1 MTPVSPLK
9 HKYPLR
15 ARDKLSIC
23 TDLYRLCVINI
34 SLIGSIGKRVPQVS
48 RLQVKLRLQD
58 SGMDSVVPQITLQ
71 AICHLF
77 LKTLPFLVCFRE
89 RPPEMRY
96 GMYLVDVVAQPFFK
110 RLQVLVLIIVA
121 WAMVSLVRCLPLT
134 SCSFWHLLRK
144 APNAGVTGSFFV
156 MLTLLI
162 VKQ

>member
-1 MTPVSPLK
+1 MGSEMCIRDRMTPVSPLK

-71 AICHLF
+71 AICYLF
-77 LKTLPFLVCFRE
+77 LKALLFLFGFRE

-96 GMYLVDVVAQPFFK
+96 GMYLVDVVTQPFFK
-110 RLQVLVLIIVA
+110 RL
-121 WAMVSLVRCLPLT
+121 
-134 SCSFWHLLRK
+134 
-144 APNAGVTGSFFV
+144 
-156 MLTLLI
+156 
-162 VKQ
+162 